1 MKKFILFILILPI
14 LSSCDTMKEAG
25 KVLRNEKV
33 NTTDEFLVKKRE
45 PLVLPPDYE
54 KLPQPGERRKEEINE
69 SEKIKK
75 ILKLPQENANNKNEN
90 SSVEQSIIDKI
101 KK

>member
-54 KLPQPGERRKEEINE
+54 KLPQPGERRKEEIN
-69 SEKIKK
+69 KTQH
-75 ILKLPQENANNKNEN
+75 ILLCLIFGHKGSRDGLPLPRQEGRM
-90 SSVEQSIIDKI
+90 V
-101 KK
+101 